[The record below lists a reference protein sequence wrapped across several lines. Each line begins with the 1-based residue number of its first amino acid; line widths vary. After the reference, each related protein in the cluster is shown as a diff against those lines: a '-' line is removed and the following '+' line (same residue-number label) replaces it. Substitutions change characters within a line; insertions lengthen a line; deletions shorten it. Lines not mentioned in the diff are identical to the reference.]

1 MSKGVEIP
9 NRLFFGGI
17 RDFSTVSD
25 LSSRLTSILAPLG
38 AIASPLQPV
47 IDTLTNELKGFAYAD
62 ITSNNSS
69 TLLDDSILIKAIK
82 SLHGLQW
89 RGSRLRVERAVEN
102 GLDKL
107 SRERKEEAE
116 AESERLQEE
125 TSNKVIDQTNFS
137 LPSKLRIRKRGYEPC
152 TEVFSTPFE
161 STETAEA
168 IEAKRI
174 LDLPPLKMAKE
185 IEKKTRHRAIHI
197 KFEEGNGTDG
207 SFRKDTN
214 KKSNERSNMNDIDES
229 KKHLWEIR
237 VGRGQEGKNTLSS
250 SSSSSSS
257 ASSSTIAIDTI
268 SSNISSVG
276 LVPISSDGHDL
287 IRSSMLADTRR
298 QLSILSS
305 LLGEEKLAE
314 QEYFTGKKSSI
325 ETKNKEEEI
334 KSKDITHVNKQI
346 SISSLSSSAEVA
358 ASSSSISTGSI
369 VQVNVPS
376 WRALVYGEKMAQAGR
391 TQISL
396 ADAKATVAIT
406 TSLQKDATQSTEF
419 KSDDLDETSKSG
431 GPIGKFLSIYK
442 STVPL
447 HVDPSFTFSFGSEE
461 STGDGIDSVKR
472 MINKEDDENTIT
484 TSNLQMLQTDNDHR
498 ISPSSTTI
506 SEGVKKN
513 IQLQINP
520 AERWLSHRPDIKKKK
535 EGKDDGKSKFPGTTT
550 FSSTNRPG
558 TQQQKQGQGQVTGGQ
573 SHSGTI
579 STSAVVP
586 SLSPQSSFNSLLM
599 RAGSFFG
606 NSNPVSISAN
616 KEFLKK
622 DFRSKQR
629 QQH

>member
-1 MSKGVEIP
+1 MSTGVEIP

-25 LSSRLTSILAPLG
+25 LSSRLSSILAPLG

-62 ITSNNSS
+62 IISNNSS
-69 TLLDDSILIKAIK
+69 TLLDDTILTKAIK

-116 AESERLQEE
+116 AEAERLLEE
-125 TSNKVIDQTNFS
+125 TSNNVIDQPNLS

-161 STETAEA
+161 STETLEA

-185 IEKKTRHRAIHI
+185 IEKKARHRAIHI
-197 KFEEGNGTDG
+197 KFEDGKETDE

-214 KKSNERSNMNDIDES
+214 KKSKKSSNMSDIDES

-250 SSSSSSS
+250 SSSSSS
-257 ASSSTIAIDTI
+257 ASSSTIAIDTM

-276 LVPISSDGHDL
+276 LVPISSDGHDT

-314 QEYFTGKKSSI
+314 QEYFTGKKSAT
-325 ETKNKEEEI
+325 ETKEEEI
-334 KSKDITHVNKQI
+334 NSKEITHVNKQI
-346 SISSLSSSAEVA
+346 SMSSLSSTSAVA

-406 TSLQKDATQSTEF
+406 TSLQKDTTQSTEL
-419 KSDDLDETSKSG
+419 KSDDPDETSKSG

-461 STGDGIDSVKR
+461 SNVDGIDTVTRK
-472 MINKEDDENTIT
+472 INKEDDDNAMTSTT
-484 TSNLQMLQTDNDHR
+484 TSNMQIDNDHIR
-498 ISPSSTTI
+498 SATFSTTI
-506 SEGVKKN
+506 SEDVKKN

-520 AERWLSHRPDIKKKK
+520 AERWLSHRPEIKKKK
-535 EGKDDGKSKFPGTTT
+535 EGKDDGTNKFPGTTT
-550 FSSTNRPG
+550 FSSTNRQG

-573 SHSGTI
+573 RHSGTI
-579 STSAVVP
+579 STSAIVP

-599 RAGSFFG
+599 KAGSFFG
-606 NSNPVSISAN
+606 NSNLGIISAN

-629 QQH
+629 QQQ